1 VISSGIG
8 ASILWGWGFDAIPA
22 IMIKLW
28 IVSAVASVLCYF
40 GAVYGFF
47 EAMAIFT
54 VMFCS
59 MTFTASVVF
68 FLAYLTHHNKGD
80 EISVVSAWLAVW
92 YTAEI
97 LTFLCMELFRNS
109 VLSLAYLGVMTVISA
124 FIALNRQWLCT
135 T

>member
-1 VISSGIG
+1 
-8 ASILWGWGFDAIPA
+8 
-22 IMIKLW
+22 MIKLW
-28 IVSAVASVLCYF
+28 IVSAVASVICYF
-40 GAVYGFF
+40 GAVYVFF

-92 YTAEI
+92 YVAEI

-109 VLSLAYLGVMTVISA
+109 VLSLAYLAVMTVISA
-124 FIALNRQWLCT
+124 FLAFNRQWLCT